1 MEIAKFA
8 KPRKGSIIQVVDAAV
23 PPDKKSSPHRTLIV
37 IAVTVLS
44 FFVASFWVFV
54 RESSVRAFE
63 RPENRQRLEAIK
75 QRWKAKQDKL

>member
-1 MEIAKFA
+1 LEIAIFA
-8 KPRKGSIIQVVDAAV
+8 KPRKRCIIQVVDAAV

-37 IAVTVLS
+37 IAVTILS
-44 FFVASFWVFV
+44 FFVACFWVFV

-75 QRWKAKQDKL
+75 QRWKAKHDKL